1 MTSRNV
7 KTGAVPAVD
16 GPRPGAAEGWSTD
29 ASKRPLSS
37 LKGRFLCAALIFIP
51 SLGVYFATMAPT
63 VTLVDSGELT
73 VAARYLGVAHAP
85 GFPLYV
91 LLAHLM
97 SIIPIGTIAQRVNF
111 ASGLFAA
118 VASSLAGLVVAEG
131 LLISVRKQQPT
142 TRAERRRNRT
152 KKKSRISVWLS
163 EASPSVPLPYT
174 AALVPAVLSGLMMS
188 FSRTLWAYATIAE
201 VYTLNALLISL
212 IILLMVH
219 WRRRAVALRNAEA
232 VRLPAPD
239 GLSDSPGPSAPATVC
254 CLDLPLYAAA
264 LVFGLALGVHHVT
277 VALMLPGLAVFV
289 LITEG
294 LSFFWSRRLLYSAL
308 ISVGGLSVYAYLPIA
323 ASHSGVMNWGNPT
336 SLQRI
341 WWHISAKQYQVFLTR
356 GDLDKLLDQ
365 FLMFAGREFGPA
377 WMPVALVLVLVG
389 FVALFK
395 RDRAVFSLLALMIL
409 ADVAY
414 GLSYE
419 IAEDKDAYYLPTF
432 IACAIAAG
440 YGANWLINI
449 AASTPRARGAGEPA
463 TRAPVA
469 LAPTARAPKLSPV
482 AKRLAPVC
490 VALLLVPSVT
500 LASNLH
506 FNNRSRYF
514 IAHDYVDNIMSTI
527 QPQGMLLTLD
537 WQVYSPMLYVRHVEQ
552 RRRDLVAVDV
562 NLLRRSWYY
571 NYIQREYPDLIN
583 ETRDKVDAFLEDLR
597 AWDVDPDAYQTN
609 MALNRRISSRFNDMI
624 LGFVAAQMQR
634 SGVYVTIDVARGDD
648 GQNGELTKLLTASY
662 QLVPQGLVFQLV
674 PDREY
679 HDPAQVQLITRG
691 LNDGTLYFEDDD
703 VVKLKVLPVYLNML
717 LNTGRYL
724 SAHGRYEPAA
734 AAFDQALKLDPGF
747 QPAQQPR
754 SDLNRYL
761 LAPAR

>member
-1 MTSRNV
+1 MTRDI
-7 KTGAVPAVD
+7 KTAVPAAD
-16 GPRPGAAEGWSTD
+16 GSRLAAAAGWSAY
-29 ASKRPLSS
+29 ASGVPLASW
-37 LKGRFLCAALIFIP
+37 RNRIVCAALIFVP

-91 LLAHLM
+91 LLAHLV

-118 VASSLAGLVVAEG
+118 VASSLVGLVVAEG
-131 LLISVRKQQPT
+131 LLIPARKQQPT

-152 KKKSRISVWLS
+152 KKKSRISLWLS
-163 EASPSVPLPYT
+163 EPSPSFPLPYA
-174 AALVPAVLSGLMMS
+174 AALFPAVLCGLMMS

-219 WRRRAVALRNAEA
+219 WRSRAVAFRNAEGA
-232 VRLPAPD
+232 RLSVPD
-239 GLSDSPGPSAPATVC
+239 SLSNTPGPSTPATVRG
-254 CLDLPLYAAA
+254 LDLPLYVAA

-277 VALMLPGLAVFV
+277 VALMLPGLAAFV

-294 LSFFWSRRLLYSAL
+294 LSFFRSKRLLYSAL
-308 ISVGGLSVYAYLPIA
+308 ISVGGLGVYAYLPLA

-365 FLMFAGREFGPA
+365 FLMFAGREFGPV
-377 WMPVALVLVLVG
+377 WMPIALVLVLAG
-389 FVALFK
+389 FVALFQ
-395 RDRAVFSLLALMIL
+395 RDKAVFSLLALMIL

-414 GLSYE
+414 GSSYE

-440 YGANWLINI
+440 YGASWLIRL
-449 AASTPRARGAGEPA
+449 AASTANAPSPGAPA
-463 TRAPVA
+463 A
-469 LAPTARAPKLSPV
+469 LAPIALAPKLSSV
-482 AKRLAPVC
+482 AKHVALVC
-490 VALLLVPSVT
+490 VALLLVPAVT

-527 QPQGMLLTLD
+527 QPEGMVLTLD

-571 NYIQREYPDLIN
+571 DYIEREYPALIN

-597 AWDVDPDAYQTN
+597 AWDLDPDAYQTKIS
-609 MALNRRISSRFNDMI
+609 LNRRISSRFNDMI
-624 LGFVAAQMQR
+624 LAFVATQMQR
-634 SGVYVTIDVARGDD
+634 SAVYVTIDIARGDD
-648 GQNGELTKLLTASY
+648 GQNGELTKLLAASY
-662 QLVPQGLVFQLV
+662 QLVPQGLVFQLAR
-674 PDREY
+674 DREY
-679 HDPAQVQLITRG
+679 HEPAQVQLVTRG

-734 AAFDQALKLDPGF
+734 AALDEALKLDRGF
-747 QPAQQPR
+747 QPAQQQR

-761 LAPAR
+761 LTPAR